1 MDRAVTDTFIEREQ
15 ILLTSQDDHLAAFA
29 RDTFEAPD
37 IRFTDSLGGPAYCF
51 RLTIRDDVARAKYGA
66 NAALAAYKPWH
77 ATLHPSEF
85 SSECIALKES
95 LKTRWNRK
103 TGSKDLKAT
112 HAMLNQGSLHVPHK
126 DHEAF
131 IEIYTKALQAGL
143 KMYIA
148 EQPTPVTRMYMDL
161 DFNQLK
167 GLSERGIEAVSVV
180 CAKVV
185 SRFFPGVASRTIVA
199 AGPPKHSSMKIPDR
213 LEAVRDLAIK
223 VPDRAEVSTIKTGVH
238 LHWPSFLVTGPQA
251 REIRLNVIDALIE
264 AFGHRSTAEFR
275 NPWTEVVD
283 DSIYC
288 KSSIR
293 GGSGIRM
300 LGSWKAKSCKDCA
313 RAVGVTCATC
323 RGLKHVVECDIH
335 GAPGCPYMM
344 LCVLAPISSDGTV
357 ARDFEAEAA
366 YLADMRSLMLDASIR
381 TAIEPDEAVMY
392 ARPPGAAT
400 LDADTASSGTKKTKR
415 PPAARNERSVDT
427 SDPVYRELQTIIREA
442 FGPLYASVIVR
453 AVSKSSQQYTVT
465 VGGTNCRYCQNIAQ
479 EHRSNNIY
487 FVVRQDG
494 IVQRCYD
501 SGPMDARMQHG
512 PCSSYQSSVMPLSV
526 KSLAVLWQSAKD
538 TMSALTGAGGP
549 RADVSAGNLGSEV
562 LYESPAMKALLKLG
576 DYLAESLF
584 GTLWTPNLGLSKG
597 QAGHLVPQ
605 DDRDLG
611 TRGVEA
617 YRDLGLPW
625 AAALL
630 ERKLDQVSEPV
641 LYDETKSLKSVS
653 QKVADTFDT
662 IVWLAANQEDP
673 SVFQGLG
680 SIDAILKA
688 CSNGRSFQDLDQF
701 FKSEK
706 QFDESSNGLF
716 IFDDSD

>member
-1 MDRAVTDTFIEREQ
+1 MMDRAVTDPFIEREQ
-15 ILLTSQDDHLAAFA
+15 ILLTSQNDDVARLAHY
-29 RDTFEAPD
+29 TMEATD
-37 IRFTDSLGGPAYCF
+37 IRFTDSLGGPPYCF
-51 RLTIRDDVARAKYGA
+51 RITIRDDVARAKYGA
-66 NAALAAYKPWH
+66 NVALAAYKPWH
-77 ATLHPSEF
+77 ASLHPSEF
-85 SSECIALKES
+85 TSECIGLKET

-103 TGSKDLKAT
+103 TGSKDVKAT

-131 IEIYTKALQAGL
+131 IDVYTRALQAGL

-180 CAKVV
+180 CTKVV
-185 SRFFPGVASRTIVA
+185 ARFFPGTSSRTIVA
-199 AGPPKHSSMKIPDR
+199 AGPHKNSSMKLPVD
-213 LEAVRDLAIK
+213 AANMK
-223 VPDRAEVSTIKTGVH
+223 VPDKPEVSTIKTGVH

-288 KSSIR
+288 KSSTR

-300 LGSWKAKSCKDCA
+300 IGSWKAKNCKDCA
-313 RAVGVTCATC
+313 RAVDVTCGTC
-323 RGLKHVVECDIH
+323 RGLKHVVETDIH

-344 LCVLAPISSDGTV
+344 LCVLGPVAPDGTV
-357 ARDFEAEAA
+357 IRDLEAEAA
-366 YLADMRSLMLDASIR
+366 YLSDMKSLMLDASIR
-381 TAIEPDEAVMY
+381 TSLDTESVDMY
-392 ARPPGAAT
+392 ARPPGSAS
-400 LDADTASSGTKKTKR
+400 LDADPGGPKKAKK
-415 PPAARNERSVDT
+415 PPAARNERSVDA
-427 SDPVYRELQTIIREA
+427 SDPVYRELQTLIREA
-442 FGPLYASVIVR
+442 FGSLYASVIVR
-453 AVSKSSQQYTVT
+453 SVTKSSQQYTVT
-465 VGGTNCRYCQNIAQ
+465 VGGLNCRYCQNIGQ

-501 SGPMDARMQHG
+501 GGPMDSRMLHG
-512 PCSSYQSSVMPLSV
+512 PCSAYQSSVMPLSV
-526 KSLAVLWQSAKD
+526 KSLAVLWQSAKE
-538 TMSALTGAGGP
+538 TMSAFTGGLTGGLSG
-549 RADVSAGNLGSEV
+549 RADPDSEL
-562 LYESPAMKALLKLG
+562 LYENPTMKALLKLG

-630 ERKLDQVSEPV
+630 ERKLDRVAEPV
-641 LYDETKSLKSVS
+641 VYDESKSLKAVA
-653 QKVADTFDT
+653 QKVVDTFDT

-673 SVFQGLG
+673 SVFDGLT
-680 SIDAILKA
+680 SIDDILKA
-688 CSNGRSFQDLDQF
+688 CSRGATSFHDF
-701 FKSEK
+701 FRNEK
-706 QFDESSNGLF
+706 DENSNGLF
-716 IFDDSD
+716 IFDSDE